1 MKIVQSFD
9 DIADKEKKL
18 LYMFNVRPVLNLRAL
33 FSDATEVYRNPS
45 EPGIDENVTIR
56 LRTAK
61 YNVDEAF
68 IVINDNSL
76 KMTRAY
82 SDEIFDYY
90 EASIHTGT
98 DKICYYFEVRAGKSR
113 CYYNQIGVA
122 KELNAYFNFQIIP
135 GFMTP
140 DWAKG
145 AVMYQIFLDRFC
157 NGDSSNDVRDGEYSY
172 LDKQVNAV
180 KDWSKDPE
188 KDGIREFY
196 GGDLQGVMNKLD
208 YLQKL
213 GIEAIYFNPL
223 FVSPSNH
230 KYDIQDYDYI
240 DPHFGIIVEEK
251 GELLEEGDLDNTH
264 ASLYINRVTNKKNL
278 EASNEIFAKL
288 TEEIHRRGM
297 KVIIDGV
304 FNHCGSFNKWLD
316 KEHIYSNGS
325 DRYQAGASIDEKSPY
340 HTFFKFYSDH
350 WPENIA
356 YDGWWGNNTL
366 PKLNYESSPKL
377 EEYILEIGRKWV
389 SPPFSVDGWRLDVA
403 ADLGYSKEYN
413 HNFWRKFRK
422 VIKEANPDALILA
435 ENYGDSHDWLQ
446 GDQWDT
452 VMNYD
457 AFMEPVTWFL
467 TGMQKHSDEFDENM
481 LGNAENFFNAMN
493 DNMARLGGQSVA
505 IAMNELSNHDHS
517 RFLTRTNKTIGRIET
532 KGSKAA
538 GENINKAVFKEAVVV
553 QMTWPGAPT
562 VYYGDEAGVCG
573 WTDPDDRRTYPW
585 GNEDKELIAFHMAV
599 IKLHKENHALRY
611 GSYKQLLSEKNLI
624 SYGRFDAVDVI
635 IIVVNN
641 GNDERKARIPAWE
654 LGLTHKDDV
663 EQIFLSYDGGYSTEK
678 LGYSIPNGYLEIG
691 LRKTSAVILKKI
703 N

>member
-1 MKIVQSFD
+1 MKVVKSFD
-9 DIADKEKKL
+9 DMLDREKKL
-18 LYMFNVRPVLNLRAL
+18 LYMCNVSPVLDLRAL
-33 FSDATEVYRNPS
+33 FSDATEVYRNPT
-45 EPGIDENVTIR
+45 EPGVNEDVTIR

-61 YNVDEAF
+61 YNVDE
-68 IVINDNSL
+68 VCMVVNDNSL
-76 KMTRAY
+76 KMKRAY

-90 EASIHTGT
+90 EARIHTES
-98 DKICYYFEVRAGKSR
+98 DKIYYYFEIRSGKVI
-113 CYYNQIGVA
+113 CYYNQIGVV
-122 KELNAYFNFQIIP
+122 KELDSYCNFQINP
-135 GFMTP
+135 GFKTP

-157 NGDSSNDVRDGEYSY
+157 NGDTANDVLDGEYSY
-172 LDKQVNAV
+172 MDKQVNAV
-180 KDWSKDPE
+180 KDWNKSPDKV
-188 KDGIREFY
+188 GIREFY

-223 FVSPSNH
+223 SVSPSNH
-230 KYDIQDYDYI
+230 KYDIEDYDYI

-251 GELLEEGDLDNTH
+251 GELLGEDDLDNSH
-264 ASLYINRVTNKKNL
+264 ASMYINRVTNIKNL
-278 EASNEIFAKL
+278 EASNEIFSKL
-288 TEEIHRRGM
+288 IEEIHRRGM

-316 KEHIYSNGS
+316 REHIYSNS
-325 DRYQAGASIDEKSPY
+325 LDRYQAGASIDEQSPY
-340 HTFFKFYSDH
+340 HTFFKFYNNQ
-350 WPENIA
+350 WPENIS
-356 YDGWWGNNTL
+356 YDGWWGNCTL

-377 EEYILEIGRKWV
+377 EEYILNIGRKWV

-413 HNFWRKFRK
+413 HIFWRKFRK
-422 VIKEANPDALILA
+422 VVKEANPNALILA

-467 TGMQKHSDEFDENM
+467 TGMQKHSDEFCEDM
-481 LGNAENFFNAMN
+481 LGNSDKFFHSMN
-493 DNMARLGGQSVA
+493 HNMARLGGQSIA

-517 RFLTRTNKTIGRIET
+517 RFLTRTNRTTGRIES

-538 GENINKAVFKEAVVV
+538 EFNINKAVFKEAVVI

-585 GNEDKELIAFHMAV
+585 GNEDKELIEFHTAV
-599 IKLHKENHALRY
+599 IKLHKENAALKY
-611 GSYKQLLSEKNLI
+611 GSYKQLIAEDNLI
-624 SYGRFDAVDVI
+624 SYGRFNADDVI

-641 GNDERKARIPAWE
+641 SDDERKTRIPAWE
-654 LGLTHKDDV
+654 LGLTHNDKV

-678 LGYSIPNGYLEIG
+678 LGYSISNGYLEIG
-691 LRKTSAVILKKI
+691 LQKTSAVILKKI